1 MRNQFRIRMTH
12 LQLRNL
18 LQTEYLMHHARS
30 IPQKHVAPGCLVD
43 VRTQVLIRRKDYLLL
58 LRKTIHHQLCIA
70 AGTDHITQCL
80 DTRTAVDVTHYHMVG
95 VLFPE
100 FLEKRWRTTIAER
113 TTSMQVRNHNLSAW
127 VEDLGRLRH

>member
-1 MRNQFRIRMTH
+1 
-12 LQLRNL
+12 
-18 LQTEYLMHHARS
+18 
-30 IPQKHVAPGCLVD
+30 
-43 VRTQVLIRRKDYLLL
+43 
-58 LRKTIHHQLCIA
+58 
-70 AGTDHITQCL
+70 

-127 VEDLGRLRH
+127 VEDLGRLRHEVHTGENDHVCVSLFSLLRQAKAITDVVSHILYVWLLVVVGEYNCILFLLQPLDLSKEIKCGIQFNVQVTFLWYILCSG